1 MKKLFHITLCTIII
15 LLTLVGCATTKKPA
29 PKPAPP
35 PKVDKAPRRSSPTNP
50 NTPSPTPI
58 TPSPT
63 NPKVQS
69 QRSRNTSHSL
79 AKKLAN
85 TAEKIEGVRSATVV
99 VSDSMAF
106 VGLEINSNIQNSKT
120 NEIKNKVINALK
132 KEDKSLKDV
141 SVTTD
146 PNLITRLK
154 KIAQGVEDGKPIS
167 GFSKELEEITR
178 RMVPKTK

>member
-1 MKKLFHITLCTIII
+1 MKKLFYITLYTIVV
-15 LLTLVGCATTKKPA
+15 LLIFVGCTTSRKPA

-35 PKVDKAPRRSSPTNP
+35 PKIDRAPRRPSPTNP
-50 NTPSPTPI
+50 NTPSPTPM

-63 NPKVQS
+63 NPKAPS
-69 QRSRNTSHSL
+69 QRSKSTSHSL

-99 VSDSMAF
+99 VSDSTAF
-106 VGLEINSNIQNSKT
+106 VGLETNPNIQSLKT
-120 NEIKNKVINALK
+120 NEIKNKVTNALK

-141 SVTTD
+141 SITTD

-154 KIAQGVEDGKPIS
+154 KIAKGVEDGKPLS
-167 GFSKELEEITR
+167 SFSKELEEITR
-178 RMVPKTK
+178 RMIPKTK